1 MREQPHYTSLLT
13 KDFFEKNYIQERM
26 SYPKIREMLLEQ
38 GYNIHVGTLYNYAKK
53 LGIGRNRS
61 EAKRN
66 REEDPLDWDTSYIT
80 EEVLEYIDGFL
91 LGDGGLQTTYK
102 GKEKISRLTCGVQ
115 YEEFCRYLM
124 DGFYS
129 YKHSCSKCKDDH
141 MKSGFVWNGRTRFHP
156 DLYIQLQ
163 RWYKKNEKGGS
174 KKQPP
179 DDVRITP
186 KSVMLW
192 YLGDGS
198 LVQVNDTVV
207 IRLSTDGFDKE
218 RVEFL
223 AEKLKEKGIDC
234 YRNGDNRIQIRT
246 SAVPSFFKFIGKES
260 PVKCYDY
267 KFELPEW
274 RFEAKR
280 MRKVADELNID
291 YQRLAYMVKIG
302 KINCYRASE
311 NGRPRF
317 LPDHIKEVKKVFGLK

>member
-1 MREQPHYTSLLT
+1 MKEQPHYTNLLT
-13 KDFFEKNYIQERM
+13 EEFFTEYYIRRRM
-26 SYPKIREMLLEQ
+26 SYPKIRKMLLEQ
-38 GYNIHVGTLYNYAKK
+38 GHNIHVGTLHSYAKK

-66 REEDPLDWDTSYIT
+66 REKDPLNWDKNYMTK
-80 EEVLEYIDGFL
+80 EVLECVDGFL

-102 GKEKISRLTCGVQ
+102 GEAEVSRLTCGVQ
-115 YEEFCRYLM
+115 YEEFCKYLM
-124 DGFYS
+124 DNFHIYKSS
-129 YKHSCSKCKDDH
+129 YSKCIDSH
-141 MKSGFVWNGRTRFHP
+141 MKSGFVWNGRSRFHP

-163 RWYKKNEKGGS
+163 RWYIKSKDGKS

-186 KSVMLW
+186 KSVMMW

-198 LVQVNDTVV
+198 LVQKNNTVV

-218 RVEFL
+218 KVEFL

-246 SAVPSFFKFIGKES
+246 SAVPAFFKFIGKES

-267 KFELPEW
+267 KFNLPEW

-280 MRKVADELNID
+280 MKVVANELGIE
-291 YQRLAYMVKIG
+291 YQKLAHLVKVG
-302 KINCYRASE
+302 KISCYRSSE
-311 NGRPRF
+311 KGRPRF
-317 LPDHIKEVKKVFGLK
+317 LPEHIAEVKKTFNL